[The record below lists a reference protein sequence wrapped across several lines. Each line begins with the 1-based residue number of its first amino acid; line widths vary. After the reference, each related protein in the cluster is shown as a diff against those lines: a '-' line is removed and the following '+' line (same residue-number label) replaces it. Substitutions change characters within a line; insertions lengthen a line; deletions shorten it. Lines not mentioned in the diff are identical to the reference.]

1 MKIAMFSDNF
11 YPELSGISDSI
22 VMSARELAALGHE
35 VVIYAPKYS
44 RGDFLR
50 YNVPVEEIDLGP
62 KVKVRRLFSI
72 PYPGA
77 TQQSRLAFLTFLR
90 WISLSAERPDI
101 IHTHLFFGVGFEGLV
116 ASRMIG
122 IPLVGTSHTPIVEFM
137 RYSPI
142 ESDMLAR
149 LASHFV
155 SWYYNRCDLVTAPS
169 RGILDEMKECGFWQ
183 PSRVI
188 SNPVDLQLFQPV
200 SDVDRSV
207 LKRQFGLSDFTVI
220 YTGRLATEK
229 HIDIVIRAIAEL
241 KQQIPDI
248 TFAITGHGDAEN
260 SLKQLAEELGVA
272 DKVRFF
278 GTLKLEDHVKVYQ
291 ASDVFTIASTA
302 ETQSLSLMK
311 AMAVEIPVIGA
322 RARALPEYINEHNG
336 FLVEPGDVAGFA
348 EKILYLF
355 HHPEVRK
362 SLGREGRK
370 LTQQF
375 LPGRIA
381 AVWARAYE
389 ATHHEFFSRAAEDR
403 LLGFRQ
409 WVRLVKRWYFRLFP
423 YRSVRGTTEKK

>member
-22 VMSARELAALGHE
+22 VMSARELASLGHE
-35 VVIYAPKYS
+35 VVIYAPRYS
-44 RGDFLR
+44 KRDFLR
-50 YNVPVEEIDLGP
+50 YNVLGEEVDLGEH
-62 KVKVRRLFSI
+62 VKIRRLFSM

-90 WISLSAERPDI
+90 WISLSGEWPDI
-101 IHTHLFFGVGFEGLV
+101 IHTHLFFGVGFEGLI
-116 ASRMIG
+116 ASRMLG
-122 IPLVGTSHTPIVEFM
+122 VPLVGTSHTPIVEFM

-142 ESDMLAR
+142 ESELFTR
-149 LASHFV
+149 LASWFV

-169 RGILDEMKECGFWQ
+169 RGILDEMKTCGFRQ

-200 SDVDRSV
+200 SDEERAA

-229 HIDIVIRAIAEL
+229 HIDVIIRAIADL
-241 KQQIPDI
+241 RQHIPDI
-248 TFAITGHGDAEN
+248 TFAITGHGDAELP
-260 SLKQLAEELGVA
+260 LKRLTEEIGVT
-272 DKVRFF
+272 DRVKFF

-322 RARALPEYINEHNG
+322 RARALPEYINERNG

-355 HHPEVRK
+355 RHPEERK
-362 SLGREGRK
+362 ALGKEGRK
-370 LTQQF
+370 LTQRF

-381 AVWARAYE
+381 TEWASAYE
-389 ATHHEFFSRAAEDR
+389 STHREFFSQATSNH
-403 LLGFRQ
+403 LLGFRY
-409 WVRLVKRWYFRLFP
+409 WVRLVKRQYFRLFP
-423 YRSVRGTTEKK
+423 YRSVRGITEKK